1 MTTLTTLTID
11 LTVTEFQAME
21 YAALSVQDW
30 ADNAV
35 TNRAR
40 IAIDEIVDIC
50 VKQCLAS
57 GVQIPGTKEDIV
69 ALAFANGYV
78 KTAAQRNA
86 EAEAA
91 LPMTETA

>member
-1 MTTLTTLTID
+1 MTITIELTE
-11 LTVTEFQAME
+11 TEYKAMQ

-30 ADNAV
+30 ADNAL

-50 VKQCLAS
+50 VKECLAN
-57 GVQIPGTKEDIV
+57 GVQIPGTKEEIV

-78 KTAAQRNA
+78 KTIEERNA
-86 EAEAA
+86 EAAYTVSEA
-91 LPMTETA
+91 

>member
-1 MTTLTTLTID
+1 MTTLTIELTA
-11 LTVTEFQAME
+11 TEFQAME

-35 TNRAR
+35 KNRAR
-40 IAIDEIVDIC
+40 IAIDEIVDIT
-50 VKQCLAS
+50 VKACLDN
-57 GVQIPGTKEDIV
+57 GVQIPGTKDEIV

-78 KTAAQRNA
+78 KTAAVRNA

-91 LPMTETA
+91 MAAQIAQTA

>member
-1 MTTLTTLTID
+1 MTTLTID
-11 LTVTEFQAME
+11 LTPTEFQAME

-50 VKQCLAS
+50 VKQCLAN
-57 GVQIPGTKEDIV
+57 GIQIPGTKEDIV

-86 EAEAA
+86 DAELAA
-91 LPMTETA
+91 QSLRDQTA

>member
-1 MTTLTTLTID
+1 MATLTIE
-11 LTVTEFQAME
+11 LTATEMAAME
-21 YAALSVQDW
+21 YAALSPADW

-50 VKQCLAS
+50 VKECLAN
-57 GVQIPGTKEDIV
+57 GVQIPGTKEEIV

-78 KTAAQRNA
+78 KTAAERNA

-91 LPMTETA
+91 SAELQTA

>member
-1 MTTLTTLTID
+1 MTITIELTE
-11 LTVTEFQAME
+11 TEYKAMQ

-30 ADNAV
+30 ADNAL

-50 VKQCLAS
+50 VKECLAN

-78 KTAAQRNA
+78 KTAEERNA
-86 EAEAA
+86 EAAYTVSEA
-91 LPMTETA
+91 

>member
-1 MTTLTTLTID
+1 MTTLTIELTA
-11 LTVTEFQAME
+11 TEFKAME

-50 VKQCLAS
+50 VKACLDN
-57 GVQIPGTKEDIV
+57 GVQIPGTKDEIV

-78 KTAAQRNA
+78 KTAADRNA

-91 LPMTETA
+91 MAAQIAQTA

>member
-1 MTTLTTLTID
+1 MEITIILTK
-11 LTVTEFQAME
+11 TEYKAMQ
-21 YAALSVQDW
+21 YAALSVQEW
-30 ADNAV
+30 ADNAL

-50 VKQCLAS
+50 VKECLAN

-78 KTAAQRNA
+78 KTAGERNA
-86 EAEAA
+86 EATYTVPEA
-91 LPMTETA
+91 

>member
-1 MTTLTTLTID
+1 MEITIILTK
-11 LTVTEFQAME
+11 TEYKAMQ
-21 YAALSVQDW
+21 YAALSVQEW
-30 ADNAV
+30 ADNAL

-50 VKQCLAS
+50 VKECLAN

-78 KTAAQRNA
+78 KTAEERNA
-86 EAEAA
+86 EATYTVPEA
-91 LPMTETA
+91 

>member
-1 MTTLTTLTID
+1 MDITITLTE
-11 LTVTEFQAME
+11 TEYKAMQ

-30 ADNAV
+30 ADNAL

-50 VKQCLAS
+50 VKECLAN
-57 GVQIPGTKEDIV
+57 GVQIPGTKEEIV

-78 KTAAQRNA
+78 KTIEERNA
-86 EAEAA
+86 EAAYTVSEA
-91 LPMTETA
+91 

>member
-1 MTTLTTLTID
+1 MATLTIE
-11 LTVTEFQAME
+11 LTDTEYAAME
-21 YAALSVQDW
+21 YAALSVADW

-50 VKQCLAS
+50 VKECLAN
-57 GVQIPGTKEDIV
+57 GVQIPGTKDEIV

-78 KTAAQRNA
+78 KTAAVRNA

-91 LPMTETA
+91 APTAE